1 MPSRNF
7 ITREKS
13 MPGFRTSKNRLTL
26 LLEANVTGDFKLKP
40 VLINHSKILGPLRIV
55 MNLFLCSV
63 NKTTKPEW
71 WHICLQHGL
80 LTILSPLL
88 RLIVQKKK
96 NSHFQT
102 LLHVGNTPGQSRAL
116 TEMYLKINIVFMPA
130 NTTSILTDL
139 GVIFTFKSYS
149 LRNTFWKAITAIDSY
164 SFYGSWQ
171 SKLKTFWKEF
181 IILDTIETFMIQRR
195 RSQYQH

>member
-1 MPSRNF
+1 MMAYLFTTWFTDSF
-7 ITREKS
+7 KS
-13 MPGFRTSKNRLTL
+13 TVETY
-26 LLEANVTGDFKLKP
+26 
-40 VLINHSKILGPLRIV
+40 
-55 MNLFLCSV
+55 CS
-63 NKTTKPEW
+63 E
-71 WHICLQHGL
+71 
-80 LTILSPLL
+80 
-88 RLIVQKKK
+88 KK